1 MSTALASA
9 FEKAGYVDPLDKI
22 AREAWKKWPQQN
34 AGGARRGHVRQEL
47 MSDGLLLALLQRF
60 KPQMLMQMTAE
71 AIALLLVENERD
83 ALKGAGGGRPV
94 RGTHYK
100 DAPANWS
107 WADVPQDAGAS
118 QRGEGA
124 NKWALPTTVQS
135 PPASITRMA
144 DRHAQRMQSRM
155 QTEARLSKL
164 DTVLIDG
171 KKIGDCTVAEV
182 REWAK
187 LRLADARTAKRDAL
201 FAMNLTANLDGGK
214 VIRDVWKPDDADKI
228 YQRAEADNAA

>member
-71 AIALLLVENERD
+71 AIGLLLVENERD
-83 ALKGAGGGRPV
+83 ALKGAGGGHN
-94 RGTHYK
+94 RGDSHRTC
-100 DAPANWS
+100 APANWS
-107 WADVPQDAGAS
+107 WADVPQDAGES

-124 NKWALPTTVQS
+124 NKWALPIVQS

-187 LRLADARTAKRDAL
+187 LRLADARFAKRDAL

-214 VIRDVWKPDDADKI
+214 VIRDVWKPDDVDAI